1 MWQSTVEKKRAVR
14 ASPMRFG
21 THSYQNPFIV
31 YLQFK
36 FDWLSC
42 ILSGILSLRL
52 EELEW
57 WPGGCHELG
66 EDKSISI
73 DLRGRQSS

>member
-1 MWQSTVEKKRAVR
+1 MNSEHVWQRTVEKKRAVR
-14 ASPMRFG
+14 AFPMRFG

-42 ILSGILSLRL
+42 ILSGNLSLRL
-52 EELEW
+52 EVLEW
-57 WPGGCHELG
+57 WPGGCVT
-66 EDKSISI
+66 SWV
-73 DLRGRQSS
+73 RTRVSS